1 MTPPGGVCYAYYM
14 KTNEQRINNIVGQLE
29 GVKKMLKDKNS
40 DCFLSLIQLKAS
52 RSAISSLM
60 DNLIEDEF
68 KFCLAGQGIKNK
80 EKINKIFKEVLKK

>member
-1 MTPPGGVCYAYYM
+1 M

-29 GVKKMLKDKNS
+29 GAKRMLKDKNS
-40 DCFLSLIQLKAS
+40 DCFSSLIQLKAS

-60 DNLIEDEF
+60 DNLIEEEF
-68 KFCLAGQGIKNK
+68 KICLSSQGVKNR

>member
-1 MTPPGGVCYAYYM
+1 M
-14 KTNEQRINNIVGQLE
+14 KTNEQRINNIIGQLA
-29 GVKKMLKDKNS
+29 GAKKMLADKQA
-40 DCFLSLIQLKAS
+40 DCFSSLIQLKAS

-68 KFCLAGQGIKNK
+68 KTCLSGRGIKSR